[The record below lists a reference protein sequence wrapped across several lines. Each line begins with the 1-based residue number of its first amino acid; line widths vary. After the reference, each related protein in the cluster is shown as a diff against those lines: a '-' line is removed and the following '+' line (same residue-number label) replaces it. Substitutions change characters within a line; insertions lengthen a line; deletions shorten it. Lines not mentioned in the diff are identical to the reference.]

1 MKIYWSAFLSLLF
14 LLALAGCGA
23 EQFGTA
29 PTSTAQPANP
39 LQVYQ
44 QSSCSGHTLIKPEV
58 DILYVVDNS
67 SSAAWLSTSLKNSIQ
82 NTVTSISSQF
92 DYRIISTPLLKTTS
106 GDSHFQILASSALP
120 STIDSTKV
128 LSSPSQFSFFPA
140 PGSSSDPLN
149 PANPFEEESGL
160 KRVDEFISANAS
172 VLGQEKLIR
181 RNSYL
186 LIVLVSNGK
195 DFDIER
201 TPANGGFSQSA
212 FNSRRARFAHL
223 KNYLGSQQLRLLTVT
238 ANDKSL
244 SSCPTGTYSSLQSYG
259 NMSAAVYQDQFGTF
273 AGGADHYDL
282 CSSNIS
288 TVFAQVNS
296 SIQQV
301 IIPHSYKY
309 WPITSTDG
317 VIDTNPGKIRV
328 FKSSPSSAPVELT
341 SGWSYVPNPN
351 YPGQIETRV
360 DPSNGTMIP
369 GEPTTRKHLIQF
381 NSNSYITY
389 PDCVSITTSS
399 NIEYYGYVVIPKVPS
414 LASVVIKINGVTLP
428 TSGYTY
434 IGQQSR
440 NIKVAHNG
448 YPATPEVLKSGYMF
462 QLNSSHYYKSGDNVE
477 IYYVPASN

>member
-67 SSAAWLSTSLKNSIQ
+67 SSTAWLSTSLKNSIQ
-82 NTVTSISSQF
+82 NTISSISSQF

-106 GDSHFQILASSALP
+106 GNSHYQVLASSALP
-120 STIDSTKV
+120 GTIDSSKV

-140 PGSSSDPLN
+140 AGSSTDPLN
-149 PANPFEEESGL
+149 PADPFEEEAGL
-160 KRVDEFISANAS
+160 KRVDEFVSANAS
-172 VLGQEKLIR
+172 VVGQEKLIR

-186 LIVLVSNGK
+186 VIVVVSNGK
-195 DFDIER
+195 DYDIER
-201 TPANGGFSQSA
+201 TPANGGFNQAA
-212 FNSRRARFAHL
+212 FNSRRARFANL

-238 ANDKSL
+238 ANNKGL
-244 SSCPTGTYSSLQSYG
+244 SSCPAGTYSSLQSYG
-259 NMSAAVYQDQFGTF
+259 NMSEAVYQDQFGTF

-296 SIQQV
+296 TIQQV

-317 VIDTNPGKIRV
+317 VIDTAPGRIRV
-328 FKSSPSSAPVELT
+328 FKSSPSSSPVELT

-351 YPGQIETRV
+351 YPGAIETRV
-360 DPSNGTMIP
+360 DPNTGNPIA
-369 GEPTTRKHLIQF
+369 GEPTSRKHLIQF
-381 NSNSYITY
+381 NGSYITY
-389 PDCVSITTSS
+389 PECISITTSS
-399 NIEYYGYVVIPKVPS
+399 NLEYFGYLVIPKIPK
-414 LASVVIKINGVTLP
+414 LESVVIKINGTAVP
-428 TSGYTY
+428 SSGYTY
-434 IGQQSR
+434 IGQQNR

-477 IYYVPASN
+477 IFYVPASN